1 MRTVLLCNPNTVLKE
16 KEIGLN
22 EREKNNV
29 KKIILHYCS
38 MVVVAAASM
47 SVQGQSWSSRARQCK
62 GSRGRREHV
71 SARAVVATASTS
83 VQGQSWPPRARQCKD
98 IRGCREHVSARAVV
112 TTASMSVQGQSWLS
126 RARECKG
133 SRGHRKHVSARAVVT
148 ASSMSVED
156 SCGCCE
162 YVSARVVVVAVNTPA

>member
-1 MRTVLLCNPNTVLKE
+1 MVDQVTKVTMMRQCGRALRSTQALTHALTHIVCA
-16 KEIGLN
+16 
-22 EREKNNV
+22 RNV
-29 KKIILHYCS
+29 HT
-38 MVVVAAASM
+38 
-47 SVQGQSWSSRARQCK
+47 QCK
-62 GSRGRREHV
+62 GSHGRREHG
-71 SARAVVATASTS
+71 SARAVVVTASTS

-133 SRGHRKHVSARAVVT
+133 SRGHRKHVSARAVLT

>member
-1 MRTVLLCNPNTVLKE
+1 
-16 KEIGLN
+16 
-22 EREKNNV
+22 
-29 KKIILHYCS
+29 
-38 MVVVAAASM
+38 MVVVVVASM

-62 GSRGRREHV
+62 G
-71 SARAVVATASTS
+71 
-83 VQGQSWPPRARQCKD
+83 

-112 TTASMSVQGQSWLS
+112 ATASMSVQGQSWLS

-133 SRGHRKHVSARAVVT
+133 SRGHRKHVSARAVLT

-162 YVSARVVVVAVNTPA
+162 YVSARVVVVAVNMPA